1 MGCRGD
7 YEKNKEAVLN
17 LMYGHVTKVVL
28 KVPAA
33 RKESHKA
40 YVHVLVIY
48 VDILAHG
55 VMVCITHVDVDGTTS
70 LRVEDASSSCRKPTR
85 REVSMPFPSTF
96 HVDPGDERYKE
107 IPSQFVCMWPLDT
120 TTSQHRNVA
129 GSFGYPSHSY
139 KVLSDTDGRTY
150 ALRRIENA
158 RTTPAIVQQAVD
170 MWKRVQHAAMVPLH
184 RGF

>member
-1 MGCRGD
+1 
-7 YEKNKEAVLN
+7 
-17 LMYGHVTKVVL
+17 
-28 KVPAA
+28 
-33 RKESHKA
+33 
-40 YVHVLVIY
+40 
-48 VDILAHG
+48 
-55 VMVCITHVDVDGTTS
+55 
-70 LRVEDASSSCRKPTR
+70 
-85 REVSMPFPSTF
+85 
-96 HVDPGDERYKE
+96 VDPGDERYKE

-184 RGF
+184 RGFVSHGGEKKGIYCAFE